1 MKRTFLLLPLFLYF
15 TFLSAQIELKY
26 ASNLTPA
33 YQELISM
40 YKTLDRIYDQALLVE
55 EGKTDA
61 GERLHLLIIDK
72 DKQFKPELI
81 RKQGK
86 LILFINNGIHPGES
100 CGIDASLQLASDL
113 LSPGSP
119 MAAML
124 SRVVVCIVPVYNID
138 GMLNRSRYN
147 RANQNGPEEQG
158 FRANGRNLDLNR
170 DFVKSDSRNARSLI
184 ELFQEWNPDILLD
197 THVSDGADYQ
207 YAMTLISPF
216 PRNTGP
222 SLTSYLHDKMV
233 PALFEQMKAAGS
245 EMIPY
250 VETRGETPESGIEL
264 FPDQPRFFSGYA
276 TLFNTLAFVSEAHML
291 KPYPV
296 QVEATLHLMEVMLSY
311 ASSNATEIINIR
323 RDAVSETLAKT
334 KEVLMWSNDTSRYR
348 EILFKGY
355 EAKTKISEVTGLPRL
370 YYDQSAPWER
380 MIRYYDHFVPSLE
393 IDIPEYYIVPY
404 AWEEVTNRLKNS
416 GIEMKKLDKDTT
428 MEVEVLY
435 IEDYKT
441 LGYPYN
447 GRYLHSQVQTRT
459 ERQQITFRKGD
470 KVVDVRQPGLN
481 YIVQT
486 LDPRGP
492 DAFFAWNFFDGIL
505 SRKEYFSDYLFED
518 TATELLKNDPE
529 LKRLFEEKKAADAKF
544 AGNARAQ
551 LTFIYER
558 SPWAERSYRRYP
570 VIAIR
575 ERISLPVK

>member
-1 MKRTFLLLPLFLYF
+1 MKRAIIPFFLLLCIAR
-15 TFLSAQIELKY
+15 LSAQIELKY
-26 ASNLTPA
+26 SSNRTPD
-33 YQELISM
+33 YQELIGF
-40 YKTLDRIYDQALLVE
+40 YKTLDRLYDQALLTE
-55 EGKTDA
+55 AGKTDA

-72 DKQFKPELI
+72 DRQFKPELI

-86 LILFINNGIHPGES
+86 LVLFINNGIHPGES
-100 CGIDASLQLASDL
+100 CGIDASLQLAMDL
-113 LSPGSP
+113 LKPGSKL
-119 MAAML
+119 AGML
-124 SRVVVCIVPVYNID
+124 DRVVVCIVPVYNID
-138 GMLNRSRYN
+138 GMLNRSKYN

-170 DFVKSDSRNARSLI
+170 DFVKSDSRNSRSLI
-184 ELFQEWNPDILLD
+184 GLFQEWNPDILVD

-216 PRNTGP
+216 PQNTGP
-222 SLTSYLHDKMV
+222 SLTTYLHDKMV
-233 PALFEQMKAAGS
+233 PALFDRMKEAGS

-291 KPYPV
+291 KPYSV
-296 QVEATLHLMEVMLSY
+296 QVEATLRLLETMLAFGSE
-311 ASSNATEIINIR
+311 NAPEILRIR
-323 RDAVSETLAKT
+323 QAAIGETMAMKKAVLKWER
-334 KEVLMWSNDTSRYR
+334 DTSRYR
-348 EILFKGY
+348 EIQFKGY

-370 YYDQSAPWER
+370 YYDQSAPWEKT
-380 MIRYYDHFVPSLE
+380 IKYFDHFVPSLE
-393 IDIPEYYIVPY
+393 VEIPEFYIVPY
-404 AWEEVTNRLKNS
+404 AWEEVIERLRNS
-416 GIEMKKLDKDTT
+416 GIEMKKLDRDTT
-428 MEVEVLY
+428 MEVEVMY
-435 IEDYKT
+435 IDEYKT
-441 LGYPYN
+441 MGNPYN
-447 GRYLHSQVQTRT
+447 GRYLHSQVQTRA
-459 ERQQITFRKGD
+459 EKQRITFRKGD
-470 KVVDVRQPGLN
+470 KVIDVRQPGLN

-518 TATELLKNDPE
+518 TAAALLKSDPE
-529 LKRLFEEKKAADAKF
+529 LKRLFEEKRSADAKF

-551 LTFIYER
+551 LTFIYEH
-558 SPWAERSYRRYP
+558 SPWAERTYRRYP